1 MTMTMILI
9 LWMTALWIFVFDSM
23 PFGHPPHQKMK
34 QRVFSLGFHV
44 EVYADALAAVV
55 AVVAVV
61 AAVAVVALVVALA
74 DSLPPL
80 PPHCRQIIPQWTYS
94 NVCQGLNSNSKS
106 NSCF

>member
-1 MTMTMILI
+1 MVLI
-9 LWMTALWIFVFDSM
+9 SWMTALWIFVFDSM

-44 EVYADALAAVV
+44 EVYADALAA
-55 AVVAVV
+55 AVAVV
-61 AAVAVVALVVALA
+61 AAVVALV

-80 PPHCRQIIPQWTYS
+80 PLQCRQIIPQWTYS
-94 NVCQGLNSNSKS
+94 NVCQGLNSNSNS